1 MSGFTCPPDAG
12 SCVVRQSNASAFCR
26 QCKSFCTTCTTH
38 TAPPPRTVA
47 SPPPSPPPL
56 PPTRLSSP
64 PTPSSSPP
72 SSPSPPDASS
82 PSGLSVGAIIAIVA
96 ATVLM
101 LLLVLASAW
110 WFAARTRASNRAAL
124 SGLQNAPTPCRQY
137 SLAVVARSTNN
148 WSKECLLGSGAYGDV
163 YRGVAQMATKH
174 HPNLVRLLGFAVGG
188 DVNTR
193 VENVLIYEFVANGD
207 LQQWIGQ
214 DAPTSLTLLQRVN
227 ILLGVARGLEYLHSF
242 GIVHRD
248 IKPANILIDAHM
260 QAKVADFGLV
270 REGDSTPMGYTR
282 VLGTVGCDAD
292 VYTCDAVVCRYDD
305 VVDGWDDG

>member
-1 MSGFTCPPDAG
+1 MSGFTCPPDAA
-12 SCVVRQSNASAFCR
+12 SCVVRQSNSSAFCQ
-26 QCKSFCTTCTTH
+26 QCNSFCTTCKTH

-72 SSPSPPDASS
+72 SSPSPSDASS

-137 SLAVVARSTNN
+137 SLAVVARATGN

-163 YRGVAQMATKH
+163 YCGVCPEDGTTLWAVKRAKVITADFH
-174 HPNLVRLLGFAVGG
+174 REVGEVGG
-188 DVNTR
+188 MGWAGAGSKLQGG
-193 VENVLIYEFVANGD
+193 VEFW
-207 LQQWIGQ
+207 QWRSRIECY
-214 DAPTSLTLLQRVN
+214 V
-227 ILLGVARGLEYLHSF
+227 ISF
-242 GIVHRD
+242 
-248 IKPANILIDAHM
+248 
-260 QAKVADFGLV
+260 
-270 REGDSTPMGYTR
+270 T
-282 VLGTVGCDAD
+282 
-292 VYTCDAVVCRYDD
+292 
-305 VVDGWDDG
+305 

>member
-110 WFAARTRASNRAAL
+110 WFAAHTRASNRAAL

-137 SLAVVARSTNN
+137 SLAV
-148 WSKECLLGSGAYGDV
+148 
-163 YRGVAQMATKH
+163 VAQMATKH